1 MKKKVLIAVATI
13 LVVVIGLC
21 VLAGCGQSRGN
32 MIKNKD
38 NVSGFIYLTNGN
50 LVSFQTSETQK
61 IYETS
66 DTITIVYKDESGK
79 VVETIVINKDNV
91 THIQYIEE
99 NR

>member
-1 MKKKVLIAVATI
+1 MKKKILLAVATI
-13 LVVVIGLC
+13 LVVVISIC
-21 VLAGCGQSRGN
+21 VLVGCGQPRGN

-50 LVSFQTSETQK
+50 LVSFQTSETRK

>member
-1 MKKKVLIAVATI
+1 MKKKILIVAIVLTLEISI
-13 LVVVIGLC
+13 LVL
-21 VLAGCGQSRGN
+21 LGCGQPSGN

-50 LVSFQTSETQK
+50 LVLFKTSETQK

-91 THIQYIEE
+91 THIQYVEE

>member
-1 MKKKVLIAVATI
+1 MKKKVLLVVATI

-66 DTITIVYKDESGK
+66 DTITIAYKDESGK

-91 THIQYIEE
+91 THIQYVEE

>member
-1 MKKKVLIAVATI
+1 MKKKMLIVATI

-50 LVSFQTSETQK
+50 LVSFQTSETSK

-66 DTITIVYKDESGK
+66 DTITIVYKDESGN

>member
-1 MKKKVLIAVATI
+1 MKKKVLIVVATI
-13 LVVVIGLC
+13 LVVVISIC

>member
-1 MKKKVLIAVATI
+1 MKKKILIVATVLTLAI
-13 LVVVIGLC
+13 SLLVLF
-21 VLAGCGQSRGN
+21 GCGQPRGN

>member
-1 MKKKVLIAVATI
+1 MKKKILIVATVLTLAI
-13 LVVVIGLC
+13 SLLVLF
-21 VLAGCGQSRGN
+21 GCGQSRGN

-38 NVSGFIYLTNGN
+38 NVSGYIYLTNGN
-50 LVSFQTSETQK
+50 LVSFQTSETSK

>member
-13 LVVVIGLC
+13 LVVVISIC